1 MNLNYDSYY
10 GFKKNH
16 NICEEDKTGCIL
28 ILCPSIP
35 QFRQSIND
43 VFRHVHNIHLRTPH
57 MPDNNRMEKV
67 YILCIGL
74 NILMGRIIKLICF
87 V

>member
-1 MNLNYDSYY
+1 MIATMDLKRITI
-10 GFKKNH
+10 FVKRIK
-16 NICEEDKTGCIL
+16 L
-28 ILCPSIP
+28 IVFLFYAPPIP